1 MTISEIKI
9 PVETPI
15 DAVIAVIL
23 CHRYIVNAIA
33 PKKYDKNKWFQL
45 FMVFKSFTRK
55 KMMASVIAATK
66 AANIPSFQKCGFVA
80 GVVGGDFSD
89 GFFKS
94 VDIKYTP
101 NMETS
106 SIGEITVPENNS
118 MIIG

>member
-1 MTISEIKI
+1 LTINEIKI
-9 PVETPI
+9 PLERPPDNGIV
-15 DAVIAVIL
+15 AIL

-55 KMMASVIAATK
+55 KMMASVMAATK
-66 AANIPSFQKCGFVA
+66 AAIIPSFQKCGFVA
-80 GVVGGDFSD
+80 VVVGGVSD